1 MVTERKRRP
10 KQSGRV
16 SFVMRLDPLQ
26 HQQLKE
32 RAQQQNVTMALI
44 VESYLKR
51 ALIAEKRLLEQED
64 VATEENGSL
73 AQLCADTQIEVKD
86 LIGWEWL
93 QLSEKRKLALVY
105 LAVFPYEPPWR
116 LARMSRISRQWLSK
130 VKRSSIG
137 VKVVNHFSDRSLWS
151 RRPELLK
158 SVIDKAIESD
168 EPAWSELALR
178 IFGDYGARVN
188 RQVTVAVEGQ
198 PTKMP
203 VDLEQQFI
211 EQAKLLKMTPKRFKK
226 LWQQESTRAR
236 LTSETSARL

>member
-1 MVTERKRRP
+1 
-10 KQSGRV
+10 
-16 SFVMRLDPLQ
+16 MRLDPLQ

-105 LAVFPYEPPWR
+105 LAMFPYEPPWR
-116 LARMSRISRQWLSK
+116 LARMSRISRQWLSN

-151 RRPELLK
+151 KRPQLLR

-168 EPAWSELALR
+168 EPAWSELAMR
-178 IFGDYGARVN
+178 IFGDYSLK
-188 RQVTVAVEGQ
+188 VEKQ
-198 PTKMP
+198 ETRLNIDINNNVHKPA
-203 VDLEQQFI
+203 DLDRELI
-211 EQAKLLKMTPKRFKK
+211 EQAKLLNMTPARFTL
-226 LWQQESTRAR
+226 LWELDKGKTE
-236 LTSETSARL
+236 LTALPS